1 MVINE
6 CDKVKT
12 LIDKKF
18 DNGFVPAGTLGYV
31 MLIVKTSEGKTGYI
45 LEIPGINEND
55 PTFGFD
61 ENEIELIEK

>member
-18 DNGFVPAGTLGYV
+18 DNGFVHKGTVGYV
-31 MLIVKTSEGKTGYI
+31 MDIAKKDNIKYYL
-45 LEIPGINEND
+45 LEIASINEED
-55 PTFGFD
+55 PLFSFEET
-61 ENEIELIEK
+61 EVEKVK